1 MFDIIRYTPDRADE
15 WNRFVAASKNGT
27 FLFDRGYMDYHSDR
41 FKDYSLMF
49 YDKGELYALL
59 PANQVGDRLFT
70 HQGLTYGG
78 LIMSQRATTAKVCEL
93 FSDQNEVLRLND
105 FRTVEYKPV
114 PWIYHLLPSEEPLYA
129 LTKVCKAKVVS
140 RDVASV
146 VVLDHRIPFTKLRR
160 RGANKA
166 ARCGI
171 RVEETDDFAP
181 FWTVLEDNLM
191 TRYHTQPVHTLK
203 EIELLKSRF
212 PQNIRLFVATNGG
225 EVVGGTVLYISGS
238 VVKTQYISSS
248 EQGRQMGV
256 LDRLFSELL
265 DSFALEGYRYFDF
278 GTSNFKTSDDLHQ
291 SLIFQKEGFGGR
303 AICYDTYEWEL

>member
-1 MFDIIRYTPDRADE
+1 MFGVRFYWPQQIDE
-15 WNRFVAASKNGT
+15 WNRFVAESKNGT
-27 FLFDRGYMDYHSDR
+27 FLFDRRYMDYHLER
-41 FKDYSLMF
+41 FHDYSMMF
-49 YDKGELYALL
+49 YDEKGFFAVL
-59 PANQVGDRLFT
+59 PANLVGDTLFT

-78 LIMSQRATTAKVCEL
+78 LIMSQRTTTAMVRDL
-93 FSDQNEVLRLND
+93 FSELND
-105 FRTVEYKPV
+105 SLRQEGIRRVVYKPV
-114 PWIYHLLPSEEPLYA
+114 PWIYHRLPSEEPLYA
-129 LTKVCKAKVVS
+129 LTKVCKAKVVA

-171 RVEETDDFAP
+171 RVEEMEDFAP

-212 PQNIRLFVATNGG
+212 PQNIRLFVAKSGG

-248 EQGRQMGV
+248 EYGRQMGA
-256 LDRLFSELL
+256 LDGLFSELL
-265 DSFALEGYRYFDF
+265 DRFALEGYRYFDF
-278 GTSNFKTSDDLHQ
+278 GTSNFKDSDDLHQ